1 MDQLRSYTS
10 SMASEIPMDANE
22 ALNDFYRD
30 YPHIIFIRLQWQD
43 YSGVMRALVLPIEEA
58 FIILETEKQPFHVP
72 PLLSNCS
79 ITNQYLP
86 DASARHIQWLVPDW
100 SSIRLTADPQSAMVM
115 CGVVGTTISKPVPNR
130 DLCPRRALVDVVRQA
145 QESWNLE
152 FLVGF
157 EVEFQVMKAS
167 CATGEYVKH
176 SQGPGNFS
184 VSGLRDPCYRYVQ
197 QCIQQLLVLGV
208 HIHGLHSEGKRGQ
221 YEIALKPLPPLQAVD
236 QLHFVHDYL
245 KDTFAKHG
253 YMATMAPKPLIS
265 DPHTI
270 GQHMHLSLESA
281 DGDHE
286 TSFLAGILKRL
297 PMICAFSLP
306 HMLSYE
312 RRLPFLAGETVC
324 WGTEARIAPI
334 RKIEASHWEIRCIDA
349 TANMYLTLAA
359 VLGAGILGLA
369 GQEPLPWP
377 DLGDSTIES
386 NTREEPLPR
395 TLQES
400 LAWLATKSDDFA
412 TIFGLP
418 LIQRYIELKQYEI
431 SQAGGMDPVKLRE
444 LFIELF

>member
-1 MDQLRSYTS
+1 MDQLSIHTS
-10 SMASEIPMDANE
+10 SITPGTPMDANK
-22 ALNDFYRD
+22 ALKDFHRD

-43 YSGVMRALVLPIEEA
+43 YSGVMRALVLPIEETY
-58 FIILETEKQPFHVP
+58 IILAEEKQPFHVP

-79 ITNQYLP
+79 VTNQYLP
-86 DASARHIQWLVPDW
+86 DASVRHVQWLVPDW
-100 SSIRLTADPQSAMVM
+100 SSIRLASDPKSAMVM
-115 CGVVGTTISKPVPNR
+115 CGVVGTTISKPVPNG
-130 DLCPRRALVDVVRQA
+130 DLCPRRALVDIVRQA
-145 QESWNLE
+145 RELWGLR

-157 EVEFQVMKAS
+157 EVEFQVMKVS
-167 CATGEYVKH
+167 SVTGEYVKH

-197 QCIQQLLVLGV
+197 QCVQQLLALGV
-208 HIHGLHSEGKRGQ
+208 HIHGIHSEGKRGQ

-236 QLHFVHDYL
+236 QLHLVHDYL
-245 KDTFAKHG
+245 KDTFAQHG
-253 YMATMAPKPLIS
+253 YMATMAPKPVIS

-270 GQHMHLSLESA
+270 GQHMHLSLESVN
-281 DGDHE
+281 GDHE

-306 HMLSYE
+306 HTLSYE

-359 VLGAGILGLA
+359 ILGAGLLGLE
-369 GQEPLPWP
+369 GQEPLLWP
-377 DLGDSTIES
+377 DLGDFTIES
-386 NTREEPLPR
+386 KTWEEPLPR

-400 LAWLATKSDDFA
+400 VAWLARKADDFG

-431 SQAGGMDPVKLRE
+431 SQVGGMNPVKLRE
-444 LFIELF
+444 LLIELF

>member
-1 MDQLRSYTS
+1 
-10 SMASEIPMDANE
+10 MATEIPTDANE
-22 ALNDFYRD
+22 ALDDFYED

-58 FIILETEKQPFHVP
+58 LIILATEKQPFHVP

-79 ITNQYLP
+79 MTNQYLP
-86 DASARHIQWLVPDW
+86 DASARHVQWLVPDW
-100 SSIRLTADPQSAMVM
+100 SSIRLTADPRSAVVM
-115 CGVVGTTISKPVPNR
+115 CGVVGTTISKPVPSG

-145 QESWNLE
+145 QDAWNLE
-152 FLVGF
+152 FLIGF
-157 EVEFQVMKAS
+157 EVEFQVMKVS
-167 CATGEYVKH
+167 STTGEYVKH

-184 VSGLRDPCYRYVQ
+184 LSGLRDPCYQYVQ
-197 QCIQQLLVLGV
+197 QCVQELSALGV

-221 YEIALKPLPPLQAVD
+221 YEIALKPLPPMQAVD

-270 GQHMHLSLESA
+270 GQHMHLSLESV
-281 DGDHE
+281 DGDYE

-297 PMICAFSLP
+297 PMICAFCLP
-306 HMLSYE
+306 HTLSYE

-369 GQEPLPWP
+369 GQEPLLWP
-377 DLGDSTIES
+377 DLGDLTIEPK
-386 NTREEPLPR
+386 TWEEPLPR

-400 LAWLATKSDDFA
+400 LACLATKTDDFA

-431 SQAGGMDPVKLRE
+431 SQVGGMDPVKLRE

>member
-1 MDQLRSYTS
+1 MDQLSIHTS
-10 SMASEIPMDANE
+10 RITPGTPMDANKV
-22 ALNDFYRD
+22 LKDFHRD

-43 YSGVMRALVLPIEEA
+43 YSGVMRALVLPIEETY
-58 FIILETEKQPFHVP
+58 IILAEETQPFHVP

-79 ITNQYLP
+79 VTNQYLP
-86 DASARHIQWLVPDW
+86 DASARHVQWLVPDW
-100 SSIRLTADPQSAMVM
+100 SSIRLASDPKSAMVM
-115 CGVVGTTISKPVPNR
+115 CGVVGTTISKPVPNG
-130 DLCPRRALVDVVRQA
+130 DLCPRRALVDIVRQA
-145 QESWNLE
+145 RELWGLR

-157 EVEFQVMKAS
+157 EVEFQVMKVS
-167 CATGEYVKH
+167 SVTGEYVKH

-197 QCIQQLLVLGV
+197 QCVQQLLALGV
-208 HIHGLHSEGKRGQ
+208 HIHGIHSEGKRGQ

-236 QLHFVHDYL
+236 QLHLVHDYL
-245 KDTFAKHG
+245 KDTFAQHG
-253 YMATMAPKPLIS
+253 YMATMAPKPVIS

-270 GQHMHLSLESA
+270 GQHMHLSLESVN
-281 DGDHE
+281 GDHE

-306 HMLSYE
+306 HTLSYE

-359 VLGAGILGLA
+359 ILGAGLLGLE
-369 GQEPLPWP
+369 GQEPLLWP
-377 DLGDSTIES
+377 DLGDFTIES
-386 NTREEPLPR
+386 KTWEEPLPR

-400 LAWLATKSDDFA
+400 VAWLARKADDFG

-431 SQAGGMDPVKLRE
+431 SQVGGMNPVKLRE

>member
-1 MDQLRSYTS
+1 MTTGT
-10 SMASEIPMDANE
+10 PMDANE
-22 ALNDFYRD
+22 ALKDFHRD

-43 YSGVMRALVLPIEEA
+43 YSGVMRALVLPIEEIY
-58 FIILETEKQPFHVP
+58 IILAEETQPFHVP

-79 ITNQYLP
+79 VTNQYLP
-86 DASARHIQWLVPDW
+86 DASARHVQWLVPDW
-100 SSIRLTADPQSAMVM
+100 SSMRLASEPKSAMVM
-115 CGVVGTTISKPVPNR
+115 CGVVGTTISKPVPNG

-145 QESWNLE
+145 RELWGLR

-157 EVEFQVMKAS
+157 EVEFQVMKIS
-167 CATGEYVKH
+167 SVTGEYVKH

-184 VSGLRDPCYRYVQ
+184 VSGLRDPCYRDVQ
-197 QCIQQLLVLGV
+197 QCVQQLLTLGV
-208 HIHGLHSEGKRGQ
+208 HIHGIHSEGKRGQ

-236 QLHFVHDYL
+236 QLHLVHDYL
-245 KDTFAKHG
+245 KDTFAQHG
-253 YMATMAPKPLIS
+253 YMVTMAPKPVIS

-270 GQHMHLSLESA
+270 GQHMHLSLESVN
-281 DGDHE
+281 DDHE

-306 HMLSYE
+306 HTLSYE

-359 VLGAGILGLA
+359 ILGAGLLGLE
-369 GQEPLPWP
+369 GQEPLLWP
-377 DLGDSTIES
+377 DLGDFTMES
-386 NTREEPLPR
+386 KTWEEPLPR

-400 LAWLATKSDDFA
+400 VAWLARKADDFG

-418 LIQRYIELKQYEI
+418 LIQRYIELKQFEI
-431 SQAGGMDPVKLRE
+431 SQVGGMDPVRLRE

>member
-1 MDQLRSYTS
+1 
-10 SMASEIPMDANE
+10 MDANE
-22 ALNDFYRD
+22 ALKNFHLD

-43 YSGVMRALVLPIEEA
+43 YSGVLRALVLPIEETY
-58 FIILETEKQPFHVP
+58 IILAEETQPFHVP
-72 PLLSNCS
+72 PLLTNCS
-79 ITNQYLP
+79 VTNQYLP
-86 DASARHIQWLVPDW
+86 DASARHVQWLVPDW
-100 SSIRLTADPQSAMVM
+100 SSIRLASDPKSAMVM
-115 CGVVGTTISKPVPNR
+115 CGVVGTTISNSVPNG

-145 QESWNLE
+145 RELWGLR

-167 CATGEYVKH
+167 SVTGGYVKF

-197 QCIQQLLVLGV
+197 QCVQQLLALGV
-208 HIHGLHSEGKRGQ
+208 HIHGIHSEGKRGQ

-236 QLHFVHDYL
+236 QLHLVHDYL
-245 KDTFAKHG
+245 KDTFAQHG
-253 YMATMAPKPLIS
+253 YMATMAPKPVIS

-270 GQHMHLSLESA
+270 GQHMHLSLESVN
-281 DGDHE
+281 GDHE

-306 HMLSYE
+306 HTLSYE

-359 VLGAGILGLA
+359 ILGAGLLGLK
-369 GQEPLPWP
+369 GQEPLLWP
-377 DLGDSTIES
+377 DLGDFTTES
-386 NTREEPLPR
+386 KTWEEPLPR

-400 LAWLATKSDDFA
+400 VAWLARKADDFG

-418 LIQRYIELKQYEI
+418 LIERYIELKQYEI
-431 SQAGGMDPVKLRE
+431 SQVGGMDPVKLRE